1 MTETQHLPAAAAA
14 PLFTIAK
21 GDPTPEELAAVT
33 AVVLALQP
41 AAEPAETTERRTRP
55 RNPRRRELLR
65 PVVAHGPGAWRH
77 TFR

>member
-1 MTETQHLPAAAAA
+1 MTENQHLPAEAA

-41 AAEPAETTERRTRP
+41 AGEPVETTERRTPP
-55 RNPRRRELLR
+55 RSARRR
-65 PVVAHGPGAWRH
+65 
-77 TFR
+77 